1 MIEAIALS
9 KSYDREHFAVEQLS
23 FQIKAGEVFCLF
35 GANGAGKTTTMNMF
49 LNFQLPASGQALI
62 CGIDANQQP
71 LLAKQRLAFLSE
83 NVRLYDNFSAC
94 QNVQFFA
101 GLAATGTVT
110 AAMCQQALE
119 SCGLA
124 RDFHH
129 QRLGSFSKG
138 MRQKTGLAICL
149 VKRASA
155 IFLDEPL
162 SGLDPTAAAQ
172 VLRVI
177 RQLSDE
183 GAAILMATHDLWRTQ
198 QIADQ
203 FAVMN
208 AGRLQLHLNQTQLRQ
223 LGQQQLLQLY
233 QESVSDD
240 RR

>member
-1 MIEAIALS
+1 MIEAIDLT
-9 KSYDREHFAVEQLS
+9 KSYHSAGFAVQQLS
-23 FQIKAGEVFCLF
+23 FRIQPGEVFCLF

-49 LNFQLPASGQALI
+49 LNFQLPLSGQALI

-101 GLAATGTVT
+101 GLATVGTVT
-110 AAMCQQALE
+110 AAICQQALE
-119 SCGLA
+119 RCGLE
-124 RDFHH
+124 RSFHH

-149 VKRASA
+149 VRRATA

-162 SGLDPTAAAQ
+162 SGLDPISAAQ

-208 AGRLQLHLNQTQLRQ
+208 AGRLRLQLNQTELRQ